1 VPVLVTVAVL
11 LAVGGARHMV
21 LVALASQQVTAQG
34 WREIAYAQLRGW
46 LPSDE
51 SDEDFNAAVVALR

>member
-1 VPVLVTVAVL
+1 
-11 LAVGGARHMV
+11 MV